1 MSSPDLFDV
10 PSEETESVDFK
21 SILMRYVR
29 YWYVFVLGV
38 ALSVGLAHLYLRYYA
53 VPQYRV
59 YSTMLI
65 KDDKNG
71 QSLSNV
77 EALNDLSSFKSNQS
91 IDNEIEVLK
100 SKGLMERVV
109 SELDLS
115 IAYFIKGPVKDVEVY
130 GSYLPI
136 KVVPAKM
143 DSTSVGQTF
152 TVTAKADS
160 LFDLQEAG
168 GKVTTYKFGQQITM
182 PYGSFSVI
190 ALPGK
195 KVSNTSFIVQIRD
208 AKQVASYYN
217 GAVAIQ
223 LVSKN
228 TSVLSLSLTD
238 PIPERARSIINK
250 LMEVY
255 NREAIE
261 DKGTM
266 AANTLKF
273 LDERLAYL
281 TSDLVKVERG
291 VEIYKSGRSIT
302 DIATQATDYTAQAS
316 TYTKQSSDLAIQ
328 LSVLESIERYLRQP
342 NSEYSTVPSS
352 LDIKDG
358 TLVGLINSFNALQ
371 LQRERMLRTV
381 QPNSILMQD
390 ANQEIVALKAKIL
403 ENLQNIKTGL
413 QITRNQLQNN
423 TGQFQS
429 KIRQV
434 PQQERE
440 LANISRQQ
448 EIKRNVYAYLL
459 QKREETSL
467 SLAATVAAARVL
479 DPATG
484 GEFPISPNRQATYLM
499 ALLFGLSL
507 PGLCIYGLGLLN
519 NKVQTQRDVT
529 SATSGAPIIGEIV
542 HSKEK
547 QKVVVTKGNRSPV
560 TEIFRLVRANLNFV
574 IGDKENVVL
583 MVTSSMAGEGKS
595 FFSINLA
602 ASLALTSKR
611 VVLLDLD
618 LRAAKVA
625 SYLEMQEVP
634 GVSDY
639 LTEDDVTLSD
649 IIKSSDKAPGLSV
662 ITAGFLPASPAELL
676 MTPRFSHLVQE
687 LKRSFD
693 YIIIDTSPAGLVAEA
708 FTLNRFVDYTLYVVR
723 YNYTYKSQLSIIRN
737 AVRQKSLKNLMIVM
751 NDAKEQNG
759 QNYGYGYGYG
769 YAQENKVR
777 A

>member
-1 MSSPDLFDV
+1 MSNPELFDV
-10 PSEETESVDFK
+10 STEEAETIDIK
-21 SILMRYVR
+21 ATLLKYLR
-29 YWYVFVLGV
+29 YWYVFLLGV
-38 ALSVGLAHLYLRYYA
+38 ALSVGIAHLYLRYYA

-71 QSLSNV
+71 KSLSNV
-77 EALNDLSSFKSNQS
+77 DALNDLSSFKSNQS

-115 IAYFIKGPVKDVEVY
+115 IVYFVKGSVKDVEVY
-130 GSYLPI
+130 GTYLPI
-136 KVVPAKM
+136 KVVSTKL
-143 DSTSVGQTF
+143 DSTSIGQSF
-152 TVTAKADS
+152 TITPKADS
-160 LFDLQEAG
+160 LFDLTESN
-168 GKVTTYKFGQQITM
+168 GKVTSHKFGQQITM

-190 ALPGK
+190 TLPGK
-195 KVSNTSFIVQIRD
+195 SVSTNSFIIQIRD
-208 AKQVASYYN
+208 AKQVAGYYN
-217 GAVAIQ
+217 GAVVVQ
-223 LVSKN
+223 MVSKN

-238 PIPERARSIINK
+238 PIPERARNIINK

-261 DKGTM
+261 DKSTM

-273 LDERLAYL
+273 LDERIGYL
-281 TSDLVKVERG
+281 TNDIVKVEKG
-291 VEIYKSGRSIT
+291 VEQYKSGRSIT
-302 DIATQATDYTAQAS
+302 DIPTQATDYTAQAS
-316 TYTKQSSDLAIQ
+316 AYTKQSSDLAIQ
-328 LSVLESIERYLRQP
+328 ISVLESIERYLRQP

-352 LDIKDG
+352 LDIKDE
-358 TLVGLINSFNALQ
+358 TLAGLIGSFNALQ
-371 LQRERMLRTV
+371 LNRERMLRTV
-381 QPNSILMQD
+381 QPNSILMQNE
-390 ANQEIVALKAKIL
+390 NQQLVALRTKIL

-413 QITRNQLQNN
+413 QITRNQLQSNS
-423 TGQFQS
+423 GQFQS

-467 SLAATVAAARVL
+467 SLAATVSAARVL
-479 DPATG
+479 DSAMG
-484 GEFPISPNRQATYLM
+484 GDFPISPNRQATYLM

-507 PGLCIYGLGLLN
+507 PALCIYGLGLLN
-519 NKVQTQRDVT
+519 NKVQTQQDVT
-529 SATSGAPIIGEIV
+529 TVTGAPIIGEIV
-542 HSKEK
+542 HAKEK
-547 QKVVVTKGNRSPV
+547 EKVIVTKGNRSPV

-583 MVTSSMAGEGKS
+583 MVTSSMSGEGKT
-595 FFSINLA
+595 FFSINFA

-611 VVLLDLD
+611 VVLVDLD

-625 SYLEMQEVP
+625 SYMEITEVP

-639 LTEDDVTLSD
+639 LTEDNLTLDD
-649 IIKSSDKAPGLSV
+649 IIKSSDKAPNLSV
-662 ITAGFLPASPAELL
+662 ITAGFLPASPAELV
-676 MTPRFSHLVQE
+676 MTPKFSHLIQE
-687 LKRSFD
+687 LKRHFD
-693 YIIIDTSPAGLVAEA
+693 YIILDTSPAGLVAEA
-708 FTLNRFVDYTLYVVR
+708 FTLNRLVDYTIYVVR
-723 YNYTYKSQLSIIRN
+723 YNYTYKSQLNIVRN
-737 AVRQKSLKNLMIVM
+737 ANRQKSLKNLMIVM
-751 NDAKEQNG
+751 NDAKQQNG

-769 YAQENKVR
+769 YAQDSKVR

>member
-1 MSSPDLFDV
+1 MNTSEIFDV
-10 PSEETESVDFK
+10 SPEETESIDIK
-21 SILMRYVR
+21 AALLKYAR
-29 YWYVFVLGV
+29 YWYVFLLGV
-38 ALSVGLAHLYLRYYA
+38 ILSVGIAHLYLRYYA

-59 YSTMLI
+59 FSTMLI

-77 EALNDLSSFKSNQS
+77 EALSDLPSFKSNQS

-115 IAYFIKGPVKDVEVY
+115 IAYFVKGRVKDVEVY
-130 GSYLPI
+130 GTYLPL
-136 KVVPAKM
+136 KVVSTKM
-143 DSTSVGQTF
+143 DSTSVGQSF
-152 TVTAKADS
+152 TITPKADS
-160 LFDLQEAG
+160 LFDLTEAN
-168 GKVTTYKFGQQITM
+168 GKVTSHKFGQQITM

-190 ALPGK
+190 VIPGK
-195 KVSNTSFIVQIRD
+195 TVSNNTFVIQIRD
-208 AKQVASYYN
+208 AKQVAGYYN
-217 GAVAIQ
+217 GAIAIQ
-223 LVSKN
+223 LVNKN
-228 TSVLSLSLTD
+228 TSVLSISLTD

-261 DKGTM
+261 DKSTM

-273 LDERLAYL
+273 LDERIGYL
-281 TSDLVKVERG
+281 TNDIVKVEKG
-291 VEIYKSGRSIT
+291 VEQYKSGRSIT
-302 DIATQATDYTAQAS
+302 DIPTQAAGYTEQAS
-316 TYTKQSSDLAIQ
+316 NYTKQSSELAIQ

-352 LDIKDG
+352 LDIKDE
-358 TLVGLINSFNALQ
+358 TLVSLIGSFNAMQ
-371 LQRERMLRTV
+371 LNRERMLRSI
-381 QPNSILMQD
+381 QPNSVLMQN
-390 ANQEIVALKAKIL
+390 ANQELGNMKAKIL
-403 ENLQNIKTGL
+403 ENLQNIKTSL
-413 QITRNQLQNN
+413 QITRNQLQSNS
-423 TGQFQS
+423 GQFQS

-467 SLAATVAAARVL
+467 SLAATVSAARVL

-484 GEFPISPNRQATYLM
+484 GDYPISPNRQATYLM

-507 PGLCIYGLGLLN
+507 PALCIYGIGLLN
-519 NKVQTQRDVT
+519 NKVQTQQDVT
-529 SATSGAPIIGEIV
+529 TVTGAPIIGEIV
-542 HSKEK
+542 HAKEK
-547 QKVVVTKGNRSPV
+547 EKIVVTKGNRSPV

-583 MVTSSMAGEGKS
+583 MVTSSMSGEGKT
-595 FFSINLA
+595 FFSINFA

-611 VVLLDLD
+611 VVLVDLD

-625 SYLEMQEVP
+625 SYMEIPEVP

-639 LTEDDVTLSD
+639 LTEDNLTLDD
-649 IIKSSDKAPGLSV
+649 IIKTSDKAPNLSV
-662 ITAGFLPASPAELL
+662 ITAGFLPASPAELV
-676 MTPRFSHLVQE
+676 MTPKFSHLIQE
-687 LKRSFD
+687 LKRNFD
-693 YIIIDTSPAGLVAEA
+693 YIILDTSPAGLVAEA
-708 FTLNRFVDYTLYVVR
+708 FTLNRLVDYTIYVVR
-723 YNYTYKSQLSIIRN
+723 YNYTFKSQLNIIRN
-737 AVRQKSLKNLMIVM
+737 ANRQKSLKNLMIVM
-751 NDAKEQNG
+751 NDAKQQNG

-769 YAQENKVR
+769 YAQDSKVR

>member
-1 MSSPDLFDV
+1 MSNSEIFDV
-10 PSEETESVDFK
+10 ATEEVETTDIKLF
-21 SILMRYVR
+21 LMRYVR
-29 YWYVFVLGV
+29 YWYVFLLGIII
-38 ALSVGLAHLYLRYYA
+38 SVGLAHLYLRYYA
-53 VPQYRV
+53 VPQYKV

-65 KDDKNG
+65 KDDENG

-77 EALNDLSSFKSNQS
+77 DALSDLSSFKSHQS
-91 IDNEIEVLK
+91 IDNQIEVLK

-115 IAYFIKGPVKDVEVY
+115 IAYFVKGSVKDIEVY

-136 KVVPAKM
+136 KVVPSKL
-143 DSTSVGQTF
+143 DSTSVGQSF
-152 TVTAKADS
+152 TITPKADS
-160 LFDLQEAG
+160 LFELVDAAG
-168 GKVTTYKFGQQITM
+168 KADSYKFGQQITK

-190 ALPGK
+190 ALPGRT
-195 KVSNTSFIVQIRD
+195 VSNTAFVIQIRD
-208 AKQVASYYN
+208 SKQVAGYYN

-223 LVSKN
+223 LVNKN

-238 PIPERARSIINK
+238 PIPERARNIINK

-261 DKGTM
+261 DKSTM
-266 AANTLKF
+266 AANTLRF
-273 LDERLAYL
+273 LDERIGYL
-281 TSDLVKVERG
+281 TNDIVKVEKG
-291 VEIYKSGRSIT
+291 VEQYKSGRSIT
-302 DIATQATDYTAQAS
+302 DIPTQATDYTAQAS
-316 TYTKQSSDLAIQ
+316 TYTKQSSELAIQ

-352 LDIKDG
+352 LDIKDE
-358 TLVGLINSFNALQ
+358 TLVGLIGSFNALQ
-371 LQRERMLRTV
+371 LNRERMLRTI
-381 QPNSILMQD
+381 QPNSVLMQN
-390 ANQEIVALKAKIL
+390 ANQELGNLKEKIL

-413 QITRNQLQNN
+413 QITRNQLQKN
-423 TGQFQS
+423 TGQFES

-479 DPATG
+479 DPAMG
-484 GEFPISPNRQATYLM
+484 GEFPISPNRQAIYLM

-507 PGLCIYGLGLLN
+507 PALCIYGTGLLN
-519 NKVQTQRDVT
+519 NKVQTQQDVT
-529 SATSGAPIIGEIV
+529 TTTGLSVIGEIV
-542 HSKEK
+542 HHKEK
-547 QKVVVTKGNRSPV
+547 DKVVVAKGNRSPI
-560 TEIFRLVRANLNFV
+560 TEIFRLIRANLNFL
-574 IGDKENVVL
+574 IADKENVVL
-583 MVTSSMAGEGKS
+583 MVTSSMSGEGKT

-602 ASLALTSKR
+602 ASMALTAKR
-611 VVLLDLD
+611 VLLIDLD
-618 LRAAKVA
+618 LRAAQVA
-625 SYLEMQEVP
+625 SYLQIPEIP

-639 LTEDDVTLSD
+639 LTEDNVTLED
-649 IIKSSDKAPGLSV
+649 IIKSSDKIPNLSV
-662 ITAGFLPASPAELL
+662 ITAGFLPSNPAELI
-676 MTPRFSHLVQE
+676 MTPKFSHLLQE

-693 YIIIDTSPAGLVAEA
+693 CIIIDTPPAGLVAEA
-708 FTLNRFVDYTLYVVR
+708 FTLNRFIDYTIYVVR
-723 YNYTYKSQLSIIRN
+723 YNYTFKSQLNIIRN
-737 AVRQKSLKNLMIVM
+737 ANRQKSLKNLMVVM
-751 NDAKEQNG
+751 NDAKQQNG

-769 YAQENKVR
+769 YAQDKKVR

>member
-1 MSSPDLFDV
+1 MSTSELFDV
-10 PSEETESVDFK
+10 SPEEAETVDIK
-21 SILMRYVR
+21 AALLKYAR
-29 YWYVFVLGV
+29 YWYLFLLGV
-38 ALSVGLAHLYLRYYA
+38 IISVGIAHLYLRYYA

-59 YSTMLI
+59 FSTMLI

-77 EALNDLSSFKSNQS
+77 EALSDLPSFKSNQS

-115 IAYFIKGPVKDVEVY
+115 IAYFVKGRVKDVEVY
-130 GSYLPI
+130 GTYLPL
-136 KVVPAKM
+136 KVVSTKM
-143 DSTSVGQTF
+143 DSTSVGQSF
-152 TVTAKADS
+152 TITPKADS
-160 LFDLQEAG
+160 LFDLTEAN
-168 GKVTTYKFGQQITM
+168 GKTTSHKFGQQITM

-190 ALPGK
+190 VIPGK
-195 KVSNTSFIVQIRD
+195 TVSNNTFVVQIRD
-208 AKQVASYYN
+208 AKQVAGYYN

-223 LVSKN
+223 LVNKN
-228 TSVLSLSLTD
+228 TSVLSISLTD

-255 NREAIE
+255 NREAVE
-261 DKGTM
+261 DKSTM

-273 LDERLAYL
+273 LDERIGYL
-281 TSDLVKVERG
+281 TNDIVKVERG
-291 VEIYKSGRSIT
+291 VEQYKSGRSIT

-316 TYTKQSSDLAIQ
+316 TYTKQSSELAIQ

-358 TLVGLINSFNALQ
+358 TLISLINSFNALQ
-371 LQRERMLRTV
+371 LQRERMLRTI
-381 QPNSILMQD
+381 QPNSILMQN
-390 ANQEIVALKAKIL
+390 ANQEIVNLKDKIL
-403 ENLQNIKTGL
+403 ESLQNIKTGL
-413 QITRNQLQNN
+413 QITRNQLQSNS
-423 TGQFQS
+423 GQFQS

-467 SLAATVAAARVL
+467 ALAATVSAARVL
-479 DPATG
+479 DSAMG
-484 GEFPISPNRQATYLM
+484 GDFPISPNRQATYLM

-507 PGLCIYGLGLLN
+507 PALCIYGLGLLN
-519 NKVQTQRDVT
+519 NKVQTQQDVT
-529 SATSGAPIIGEIV
+529 SITGAPIIGEIV
-542 HSKEK
+542 HAKEK
-547 QKVVVTKGNRSPV
+547 DKIVVTKGNRSPV

-583 MVTSSMAGEGKS
+583 MVTSSMSGEGKT
-595 FFSINLA
+595 FFSINFA

-611 VVLLDLD
+611 VVLVDLD

-625 SYLEMQEVP
+625 SYMEIPELP

-639 LTEDDVTLSD
+639 LTEDGLTLDD
-649 IIKSSDKAPGLSV
+649 IIKTSDKAPNLSV
-662 ITAGFLPASPAELL
+662 ITAGFLPSSPAELL
-676 MTPRFSHLVQE
+676 MTPKFSHFIQE

-693 YIIIDTSPAGLVAEA
+693 YIILDTSPVGLVAEA
-708 FTLNRFVDYTLYVVR
+708 LTLNRLVDYTIYVVR
-723 YNYTYKSQLSIIRN
+723 YNFTFKSQLNIIRN
-737 AVRQKSLKNLMIVM
+737 ASRQKSLKNLMIVM
-751 NDAKEQNG
+751 NDAKQQNG

-769 YAQENKVR
+769 YAQDSKVR

>member
-1 MSSPDLFDV
+1 MSNPELFDV
-10 PSEETESVDFK
+10 STEEAETIDIK
-21 SILMRYVR
+21 ATLLKYLR
-29 YWYVFVLGV
+29 YWYVFLLGV
-38 ALSVGLAHLYLRYYA
+38 ALSVGIAHLYLRYYA

-71 QSLSNV
+71 KSLSNV
-77 EALNDLSSFKSNQS
+77 DALNDLSSFKSNQS

-115 IAYFIKGPVKDVEVY
+115 IVYFVKGSVKDVEVY
-130 GSYLPI
+130 GTYLPI
-136 KVVPAKM
+136 KVVSTKL
-143 DSTSVGQTF
+143 DSTSIGQSF
-152 TVTAKADS
+152 TITPKADS
-160 LFDLQEAG
+160 LFDLTESN
-168 GKVTTYKFGQQITM
+168 GKVTSHKFGQQITM

-190 ALPGK
+190 ILPGK
-195 KVSNTSFIVQIRD
+195 SVSTNSFIIQIRD
-208 AKQVASYYN
+208 AKQVAGYYN
-217 GAVAIQ
+217 GAVVVQ
-223 LVSKN
+223 MVSKN

-238 PIPERARSIINK
+238 PIPERARNIINK

-261 DKGTM
+261 DKSTM

-273 LDERLAYL
+273 LDERIGYL
-281 TSDLVKVERG
+281 TNDIVKVEKG
-291 VEIYKSGRSIT
+291 VEQYKSGRSIT
-302 DIATQATDYTAQAS
+302 DIPTQATDYTAQAS
-316 TYTKQSSDLAIQ
+316 AYTKQSSDLAIQ
-328 LSVLESIERYLRQP
+328 ISVLESIERYLRQP

-352 LDIKDG
+352 LDIKDE
-358 TLVGLINSFNALQ
+358 TLAGLIGSFNALQ
-371 LQRERMLRTV
+371 LNRERMLRTV
-381 QPNSILMQD
+381 QPNSILMQNE
-390 ANQEIVALKAKIL
+390 NQQLVALRTKIL

-413 QITRNQLQNN
+413 QITRNQLQSNS
-423 TGQFQS
+423 GQFQS

-467 SLAATVAAARVL
+467 SLAATVSAARVL
-479 DPATG
+479 DSAMG
-484 GEFPISPNRQATYLM
+484 GDFPISPNRQATYLM

-507 PGLCIYGLGLLN
+507 PALCIYGLGLLN
-519 NKVQTQRDVT
+519 NKVQTQQDVT
-529 SATSGAPIIGEIV
+529 TVTGAPIIGEIV
-542 HSKEK
+542 HAKEK
-547 QKVVVTKGNRSPV
+547 EKVIVTKGNRSPV

-583 MVTSSMAGEGKS
+583 MVTSSMSGEGKT
-595 FFSINLA
+595 FFSINFA

-611 VVLLDLD
+611 VVLVDLD

-625 SYLEMQEVP
+625 SYMEITEVP

-639 LTEDDVTLSD
+639 LTEDNLTLDD
-649 IIKSSDKAPGLSV
+649 IIKSSDKAPNLSV
-662 ITAGFLPASPAELL
+662 ITAGFLPASPAELV
-676 MTPRFSHLVQE
+676 MTPKFSHLIQE
-687 LKRSFD
+687 LKRHFD
-693 YIIIDTSPAGLVAEA
+693 YIILDTSPAGLVAEA
-708 FTLNRFVDYTLYVVR
+708 FTLNRLVDYTIYVVR
-723 YNYTYKSQLSIIRN
+723 YNYTYKSQLNIVRN
-737 AVRQKSLKNLMIVM
+737 ANRQKSLKNLMIVM
-751 NDAKEQNG
+751 NDAKQQNG

-769 YAQENKVR
+769 YAQDSKVR

>member
-1 MSSPDLFDV
+1 MNTSEIFDV
-10 PSEETESVDFK
+10 SLDETEGIDVK
-21 SILMRYVR
+21 TTLLKYAR
-29 YWYVFVLGV
+29 YWYVFLLGV
-38 ALSVGLAHLYLRYYA
+38 IFSVGIAHLYLRYYA

-59 YSTMLI
+59 FSTMLI

-77 EALNDLSSFKSNQS
+77 EALSDLPSFKTNQS

-115 IAYFIKGPVKDVEVY
+115 IAYFVKGRVKDIEVY
-130 GSYLPI
+130 GTYLPF
-136 KVVPAKM
+136 KVVPTKM
-143 DSTSVGQTF
+143 DSTSVGQSF
-152 TVTAKADS
+152 TITPKADS
-160 LFDLQEAG
+160 LFDLTEAN
-168 GKVTTYKFGQQITM
+168 GKINSYKFGQQITM
-182 PYGSFSVI
+182 PYGSFSVVVI
-190 ALPGK
+190 PGK
-195 KVSNTSFIVQIRD
+195 TVSSNPFVIQIRD
-208 AKQVASYYN
+208 AKQIAGYYN
-217 GAVAIQ
+217 GAVTIQ
-223 LVSKN
+223 LANKN
-228 TSVLSLSLTD
+228 TSVLSISLTD

-261 DKGTM
+261 DKSTM

-273 LDERLAYL
+273 LDERIGYL
-281 TSDLVKVERG
+281 TNDIVKVEKG
-291 VEIYKSGRSIT
+291 VEQYKSGRSIT
-302 DIATQATDYTAQAS
+302 DITTQATDYTAQAS
-316 TYTKQSSDLAIQ
+316 TYSKQSSDLAIQ

-352 LDIKDG
+352 LDLKDE
-358 TLVGLINSFNALQ
+358 TLVSLIGSFNAMQ
-371 LQRERMLRTV
+371 LNRERMLRTI
-381 QPNSILMQD
+381 QPNSVLMQN
-390 ANQEIVALKAKIL
+390 ANQELGNMKAKIL
-403 ENLQNIKTGL
+403 ESLQNIKTGL

-423 TGQFQS
+423 SGQFQS

-467 SLAATVAAARVL
+467 SLAATVSAARVL
-479 DPATG
+479 DPAMG
-484 GEFPISPNRQATYLM
+484 GDFAISPNRQATYLM

-507 PGLCIYGLGLLN
+507 PALCIYAIGLLN
-519 NKVQTQRDVT
+519 NKVQTQQDV
-529 SATSGAPIIGEIV
+529 ATTTGVPIIGEIV
-542 HSKEK
+542 HTKEK
-547 QKVVVTKGNRSPV
+547 DKVVVTKGNRSSI

-574 IGDKENVVL
+574 IGDKENAVL
-583 MVTSSMAGEGKS
+583 MITSSMGGEGKT

-611 VVLLDLD
+611 VVLVDLD

-625 SYLEMQEVP
+625 SYMGMVEVP

-639 LTEDDVTLSD
+639 LTEDNLTLND
-649 IIKSSDKAPGLSV
+649 IIKSSDKAPNLSV
-662 ITAGFLPASPAELL
+662 ITAGFLPASPAELV
-676 MTPRFSHLVQE
+676 MTPKFSHLIQE
-687 LKRSFD
+687 LKRNFD
-693 YIIIDTSPAGLVAEA
+693 YIILDTSPAGLVAEA
-708 FTLNRFVDYTLYVVR
+708 FTLNRLVDYTIYMVR
-723 YNYTYKSQLSIIRN
+723 YNYTLKSQLNIIRN
-737 AVRQKSLKNLMIVM
+737 ANRQKSLKNLMVVM
-751 NDAKEQNG
+751 NDAKQQNG

-769 YAQENKVR
+769 YAQDSKVR